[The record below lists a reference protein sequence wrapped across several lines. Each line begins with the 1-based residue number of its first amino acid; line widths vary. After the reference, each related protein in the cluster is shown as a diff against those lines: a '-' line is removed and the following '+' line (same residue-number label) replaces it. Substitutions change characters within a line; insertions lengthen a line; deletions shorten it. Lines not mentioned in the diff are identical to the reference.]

1 MPLRES
7 TSSLKEPSSLDRLL
21 GLAVSV
27 ELHHSVGESG
37 TGEHNALI
45 NDGLSGV
52 HVGLVG
58 ILALNEV

>member
-7 TSSLKEPSSLDRLL
+7 TSSLKEPGSLDRLL

-27 ELHHSVGESG
+27 ELHHGVGESG
-37 TGEHNALI
+37 TGEHDACI
-45 NDGLSGV
+45 NDGLGGV
-52 HVGLVG
+52 LVGLVG